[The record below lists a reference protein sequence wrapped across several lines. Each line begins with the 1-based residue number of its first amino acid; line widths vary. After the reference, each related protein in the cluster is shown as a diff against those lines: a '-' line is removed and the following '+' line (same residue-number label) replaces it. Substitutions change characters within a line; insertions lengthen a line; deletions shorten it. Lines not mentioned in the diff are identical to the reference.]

1 MDVGSLFPFAAP
13 QSLRVAVSNLASLDE
28 KELATVNEV
37 LTQLDA
43 PIDRRKIKTIGERV
57 QQRTARLTND
67 EWENVVSLALQLISA
82 SDFMEYLDGFLTVD
96 DKSRAGIKRVLDALG
111 SNGSLKR
118 AIAIDKVLERGP
130 RLQHLSCFCDVRVHF
145 ADPGLGGA
153 GATYV
158 PREEFKVPMAIVRMK
173 VDEIQP
179 YIYFQLSATELEE
192 HISTLQK
199 ACDQLRCLTERGR
212 T

>member
-1 MDVGSLFPFAAP
+1 MDLGSFFPFAAP
-13 QSLRVAVSNLASLDE
+13 KSVKVAVGHLASLDE
-28 KELATVNEV
+28 RELATLSDV
-37 LTQLDA
+37 LGQLDA
-43 PIDRRKIKTIGERV
+43 PINRRKIKAIGESVR
-57 QQRTARLTND
+57 RRDSKLTDD
-67 EWENVVSLALQLISA
+67 EWENVVSLALQLISVP
-82 SDFMEYLDGFLTVD
+82 DFMEFLDSFQAVD
-96 DKSRAGIKRVLDALG
+96 DKSRAGIKRVVDALG
-111 SNGSLKR
+111 SNERLKR
-118 AIAIDKVLERGP
+118 AIAVDKVLERGP

-145 ADPGLGGA
+145 ADQGSSAA

-158 PREEFKVPMAIVRMK
+158 PREEFRVPMAIVRMK

-199 ACDQLRCLTERGR
+199 VSDQLRCLTERGR